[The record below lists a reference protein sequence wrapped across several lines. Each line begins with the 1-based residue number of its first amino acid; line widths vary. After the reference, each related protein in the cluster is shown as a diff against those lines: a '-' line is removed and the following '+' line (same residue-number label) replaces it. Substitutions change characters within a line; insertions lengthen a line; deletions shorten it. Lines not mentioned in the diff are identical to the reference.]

1 MVGGPGSQSLV
12 GGNNNSLPMMP
23 LLARGDDVNILDLTT
38 GSSNI
43 QENYRLD
50 REAGYSIVDAYRR
63 VMLGSHERVP
73 EVFGGYQLN
82 QLEDMD
88 RRLGT
93 VHVDGDVLSDEDSYS
108 VSSNDSINLD
118 PNHGSTLEN

>member
-1 MVGGPGSQSLV
+1 
-12 GGNNNSLPMMP
+12 
-23 LLARGDDVNILDLTT
+23 
-38 GSSNI
+38 
-43 QENYRLD
+43 
-50 REAGYSIVDAYRR
+50 
-63 VMLGSHERVP
+63 
-73 EVFGGYQLN
+73 
-82 QLEDMD
+82 MD